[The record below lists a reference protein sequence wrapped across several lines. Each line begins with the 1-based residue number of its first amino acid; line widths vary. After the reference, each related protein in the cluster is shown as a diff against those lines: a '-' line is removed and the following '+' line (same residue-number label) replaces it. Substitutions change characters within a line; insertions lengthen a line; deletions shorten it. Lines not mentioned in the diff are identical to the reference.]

1 VPPFSAS
8 RPEVRQ
14 IPIVGVGMKGVF
26 VVGAGP
32 AGMFAARQVAL
43 AGYETFIFNR
53 DIRPGGLAQYGI
65 YPLKTKMKSGLRKQF
80 EQTLALPNVHYF
92 GHVQIGA
99 AYDISLAELESFRP
113 AAIIFA
119 SGAQGAKQLGL
130 PGEDA
135 GGVYASK
142 DFVYNYNQL
151 ESHVARDFSSYR
163 NIAVIG
169 VGNVAIDVARWLLQ
183 DKPARY
189 TESVVIVAR
198 RGPLEVK
205 FDKKEIEHVE
215 PFISRAGLV
224 AELERVSD
232 RCARAGQDV
241 SPERV
246 IAQYFP
252 HLTDTPTAPTPARL
266 SFRFLSSPKSFVA
279 NAEGRVTQMV
289 VAENELVARP
299 DGSISARVT
308 DATANINVDTVLFA
322 IGDKHDPAIGL
333 PMGPEGYATRPVSDA
348 NTASF
353 EVWDPAAARPHPGQF
368 VVGWARKASSGLAG
382 LARHDGE
389 LGARQALAYVQSA
402 PDPNTLSP
410 LEIHAYLAAEGLRIV
425 DKRDLLL
432 LDRAEQRRGAV
443 IAPNSFH
450 FKEEEEIFKVI
461 DEEKTHK
468 IPSKDPPIAA
478 AD

>member
-1 VPPFSAS
+1 
-8 RPEVRQ
+8 
-14 IPIVGVGMKGVF
+14 MKGVF

-65 YPLKTKMKSGLRKQF
+65 YPLKTKMKTGLRKQF

-92 GHVQIGA
+92 GHIQIGA

-113 AAIIFA
+113 AAIVFA

-135 GGVYASK
+135 RGIYASK

-151 ESHVARDFSSYR
+151 ESHVARDFTTHKR
-163 NIAVIG
+163 IAVIG
-169 VGNVAIDVARWLLQ
+169 VGNVAIDVARWLLL

-215 PFISRAGLV
+215 PFIDRATLV
-224 AELERVSD
+224 AELERVKA
-232 RCARAGQDV
+232 RCAAAGQDV
-241 SPERV
+241 SAEKV
-246 IAQYFP
+246 IPQHFP
-252 HLTDTPTAPTPARL
+252 HLADTPTASTPARL
-266 SFRFLSSPKSFVA
+266 SFRFLSSPKSFVSD
-279 NAEGRVTQMV
+279 AEGRVTQMV
-289 VAENELVARP
+289 LAENDLVAKA
-299 DGSISARVT
+299 DGSTSARAT
-308 DATANINVDTVLFA
+308 DATATIDVDTVLFA

-333 PMGPEGYATRPVSDA
+333 PMGPDGYATRPASDPA
-348 NTASF
+348 ATSF
-353 EVWDPAAARPHPGQF
+353 QVWDPAAGQSQLGKF
-368 VVGWARKASSGLAG
+368 VVGWARKASTGLAG

-389 LGARQALAYVQSA
+389 LGAKQALDYVNSA
-402 PDPNTLSP
+402 PDPDTLPES
-410 LEIHAYLAAEGLRIV
+410 EIRAHLNKKGVRII
-425 DKRDLLL
+425 DKQDLVLL
-432 LDRAEQRRGAV
+432 SHAEQRRGALA
-443 IAPNSFH
+443 APNSFH
-450 FKEEEEIFKVI
+450 FKEEAEMFKAI
-461 DEEKTHK
+461 DEEREIEASTPAAPKL
-468 IPSKDPPIAA
+468 A

>member
-1 VPPFSAS
+1 
-8 RPEVRQ
+8 
-14 IPIVGVGMKGVF
+14 MKGVF

-32 AGMFAARQVAL
+32 AGMFAARQIAL

-65 YPLKTKMKSGLRKQF
+65 YPLKTKMKTGLRKQF

-92 GHVQIGA
+92 GHIQIGA

-113 AAIIFA
+113 AAIVFA

-135 GGVYASK
+135 LGIYASK

-151 ESHVARDFSSYR
+151 ESHVARDFSTHR
-163 NIAVIG
+163 RIAVIG
-169 VGNVAIDVARWLLQ
+169 VGNVAIDVARWLLL

-215 PFISRAGLV
+215 PFIDRAGLV
-224 AELERVSD
+224 AELERVKA
-232 RCARAGQDV
+232 RCAAAGQDV
-241 SPERV
+241 SPEKV
-246 IAQYFP
+246 ISQHFP
-252 HLTDTPTAPTPARL
+252 HLANAPTASTPARL

-279 NAEGRVTQMV
+279 DAQGRVTQMV
-289 VAENELVARP
+289 VAENELVAKA
-299 DGSISARVT
+299 DGSTSARAT
-308 DATANINVDTVLFA
+308 DASATLDVDTVLFA

-333 PMGPEGYATRPVSDA
+333 PMGPDGYATRPAADPA
-348 NTASF
+348 ATSF
-353 EVWDPAAARPHPGQF
+353 EVWDPNAGKSQMGKF
-368 VVGWARKASSGLAG
+368 VVGWARKASTGLAG

-389 LGARQALAYVQSA
+389 LGARQAIDYVKSA
-402 PDPNTLSP
+402 PDPETLSAD
-410 LEIHAYLAAEGLRIV
+410 EIRVRLDNKGVRII
-425 DKRDLLL
+425 DKQDLSLL
-432 LDRAEQRRGAV
+432 SRAEQRRGA
-443 IAPNSFH
+443 IAEPNSFH
-450 FKEEEEIFKVI
+450 FKEEEEMFKAI
-461 DEEKTHK
+461 DEEKK
-468 IPSKDPPIAA
+468 LAPASPGSPKVA

>member
-1 VPPFSAS
+1 
-8 RPEVRQ
+8 
-14 IPIVGVGMKGVF
+14 MKGVF

-32 AGMFAARQVAL
+32 AGMFAARQIAL

-65 YPLKTKMKSGLRKQF
+65 YPLKMKMKTGLRKQF

-92 GHVQIGA
+92 GHVQIGS
-99 AYDISLAELESFRP
+99 AYDLTLAELESFRP
-113 AAIIFA
+113 AAIVFA
-119 SGAQGAKQLGL
+119 SGAQGAKRLGL
-130 PGEDA
+130 SGEDTR
-135 GGVYASK
+135 GIYASK

-163 NIAVIG
+163 HIAVIG

-215 PFISRAGLV
+215 PFISRADLV
-224 AELERVSD
+224 AELTRVQPL
-232 RCARAGQDV
+232 CAKAGQDI
-241 SPERV
+241 SPDRV
-246 IAQYFP
+246 LAQYFP
-252 HLTDTPTAPTPARL
+252 HVTDTPTAPTPARL
-266 SFRFLSSPKSFVA
+266 SFRFLSSPQSFLA

-289 VAENELVARP
+289 VAENELVAKS
-299 DGSISARVT
+299 DGSTSAR
-308 DATANINVDTVLFA
+308 ATGTTATLDVDTVLFA

-333 PMGPEGYATRPVSDA
+333 PMGPEGYATRPNSGDPKA
-348 NTASF
+348 ADSTHPSF
-353 EVWDPAAARPHPGQF
+353 EVWDPAAAQPRSGQF
-368 VVGWARKASSGLAG
+368 VVGWARKASTGLAG

-389 LGARQALAYVQSA
+389 LGARQALEYVKSA
-402 PDPNTLSP
+402 PDTNTLSST
-410 LEIHAYLAAEGLRIV
+410 EIRARLDAKGLRIV
-425 DKRDLLL
+425 DKCDLTLL
-432 LDRAEQRRGAV
+432 ARAEQQQGPV
-443 IAPNSFH
+443 VAPNSFN
-450 FKEEEEIFKVI
+450 FIEEAAMFQAI
-461 DEEKTHK
+461 DEEKAREAATK
-468 IPSKDPPIAA
+468 NNPVVA